1 MSVERG
7 LWVLGLVVITA
18 VAGCKTDLD
27 PFACG
32 GDTACDLSTGGRCL
46 QGANGPT
53 CAYPGPC
60 PSGLVWRDDGAL
72 DGECVDP
79 SVVAGAPD
87 AGTIDGQP
95 DGSSGPAD
103 AMVDLPGDDM
113 VFVPAGAFKMG
124 CNPAAETASNYC
136 ATATASDQLPYHEV
150 SLREFYIDRLET
162 SKAEYKKC
170 VDAAGCA
177 SIPDLSVRPNEPV
190 EVTWARA
197 RTFCEW
203 RGARLPTEAE
213 WEKAARGTDERRYPW
228 GNDDATCALANIGSC
243 MLGHVDVA
251 TYTNSAS
258 PYGAISM
265 VGNVWEWV
273 FDGYKADYY
282 NMSPPS
288 NPEGPGHGSNI
299 LRTKRGGD
307 LNVSAPRVSLRGFGD
322 VTDSQAKAGI
332 RCAF

>member
-1 MSVERG
+1 MRVDGRF
-7 LWVLGLVVITA
+7 WVVGAIAVVAA
-18 VAGCKTDLD
+18 VAGCRTDLGA
-27 PFACG
+27 FACAE
-32 GDTACDLSTGGRCL
+32 DTACDLSAGGRCL

-53 CAYPGPC
+53 CAYPGQC

-79 SVVAGAPD
+79 AVVAGGSD
-87 AGTIDGQP
+87 GGQP
-95 DGSSGPAD
+95 DGPSGPAD

-113 VFVPAGAFKMG
+113 VFVPAGPFKMG
-124 CNPAAETASNYC
+124 CNPAAETEGNYC
-136 ATATASDQLPYHEV
+136 SSPTAADQLPYHEV
-150 SLREFYIDRLET
+150 TLRAFYIDRLET

-170 VDAAGCA
+170 VDAAVCP
-177 SIPDLSVRPNEPV
+177 SVPDLGVRPNEPV
-190 EVTWARA
+190 LGVFSRA

-228 GNDDATCALANIGSC
+228 GNDEISCALANVGIC
-243 MLGHVDVA
+243 MLGYVDVE

-265 VGNVWEWV
+265 VGNAWEWV
-273 FDGYKADYY
+273 SDGYKADYY
-282 NMSPPS
+282 SMSPAA
-288 NPEGPGHGSNI
+288 NPEGPGHGGII
-299 LRTKRGGD
+299 LRVKRGGD
-307 LNVSAPRVSLRGFGD
+307 LNVDVPRVSLRGFGD
-322 VTDSQAKAGI
+322 VTDGEAKAGI